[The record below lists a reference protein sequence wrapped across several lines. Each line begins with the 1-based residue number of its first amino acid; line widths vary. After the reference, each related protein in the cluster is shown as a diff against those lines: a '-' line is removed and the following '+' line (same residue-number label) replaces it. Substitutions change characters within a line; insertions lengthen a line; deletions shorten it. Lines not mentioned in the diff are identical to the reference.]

1 MVGGVIQANLVMD
14 YLRESGGHDP
24 GAMVVALLTAQ
35 IAKARGFRVDPD
47 EVRLALEAMVQHGL
61 AETKGPLFYL
71 TREGRAAIRPPA

>member
-1 MVGGVIQANLVMD
+1 MIPPNLVMD

-35 IAKARGFRVDPD
+35 MAKAYGRHVDPD
-47 EVRLALEAMVQHGL
+47 KVRLALEVMVEHGL